1 MVYNI
6 INNQI
11 KDYVITHLMRYGE
24 PIGSLLVTNVFIIL
38 HDAAV
43 ILKLRKSI
51 LKQLNSLL
59 MRE

>member
-1 MVYNI
+1 
-6 INNQI
+6 
-11 KDYVITHLMRYGE
+11 MRYGE